1 MDCKVQLTSQGIQQN
16 IDSQVQRNL
25 QLLQRVIEKQ
35 VWDDFREGEKQ
46 ISDYIN
52 RFQDEFDSLLK
63 QRATRE
69 VEASEVI
76 AILESQRIKMSEY
89 LNELVS
95 IREILDSWKLTNREN
110 SLMGLRQKTPGQKPQ
125 IYIQTETDFWV

>member
-1 MDCKVQLTSQGIQQN
+1 
-16 IDSQVQRNL
+16 VQRNL